1 MLRGIHP
8 YAEEMARV
16 TKRFSEA
23 YWERK
28 LDDNVLDFNDLE
40 HLTLQILANRRGRGA
55 QDERRERL
63 LPQQIRRSADR

>member
-1 MLRGIHP
+1 MLKGIHA

-40 HLTLQILANRRGRGA
+40 YLTPQILAPIAEDG
-55 QDERRERL
+55 ERKMSDA
-63 LPQQIRRSADR
+63 SAYYRNKLKKC